1 MTLTTYANG
10 LLGTRQAIDRAGL
23 GDFAD
28 LLIALAQNGL
38 SLPRPED
45 TPERTWPG
53 PCFSRACAAM
63 TVDVA
68 VVVTDAPPLITLAA
82 AQCLDYLLYPD
93 LSVVIPDAVFY
104 EATRQIDK
112 LGAQEIIDR
121 QRAQNA
127 KVQLE
132 PTETFKNELERLIRV
147 GGRMARDLGERAA
160 IEIVRNFPLAEEE
173 RAVLLSDDRDVDRVV
188 VIDPQKIILLT
199 TWDYLRQL
207 EEARRIQSADAVF
220 EAAPAGPLPSGPR
233 HLEPARS

>member
-1 MTLTTYANG
+1 LTLTTYANG

-45 TPERTWPG
+45 TPERRAHVDMARAVPH
-53 PCFSRACAAM
+53 SRACAAM

-147 GGRMARDLGERAA
+147 GGRMERDLGERAA
-160 IEIVRNFPLAEEE
+160 IEIIRNFPLAEEE
-173 RAVLLSDDRDVDRVV
+173 RAILLSDDRDVDVSWSS
-188 VIDPQKIILLT
+188 I
-199 TWDYLRQL
+199 
-207 EEARRIQSADAVF
+207 RR
-220 EAAPAGPLPSGPR
+220 
-233 HLEPARS
+233 RSFS